1 MGWTGGYATRGDTGA
16 IYLNGEF
23 TVLAGEYAKRK
34 VWSLIGMYSPKG
46 PEWESMGRSFVR
58 SILQSA
64 RNIKPDDNSPP
75 AYKARQLM
83 SLSELDGIE
92 FVAKVSLE
100 KDQYN
105 EPKNVIKQAITPE
118 HKQYAQLM
126 HVMAAVTQ
134 PGQKPSH
141 HELQSELY
149 RGPDQA
155 PHPAEGYGS
164 QWD

>member
-126 HVMAAVTQ
+126 HGMAAVTQ